1 MAKKS
6 SDTINTKDVV
16 KEYYEK
22 LNHPLKDVLEVLQQI
37 LLACHSDIQEQIKW
51 NSPCFSFIGTMEA
64 FDPKEYKRD
73 LLVVHLRKSEYLL
86 LIFPNGKSLNDPN
99 AILQGKF
106 PDNRKSITL
115 TSMEDLQVIKKDLI
129 QLAQDWVQSIK
140 I

>member
-1 MAKKS
+1 
-6 SDTINTKDVV
+6 
-16 KEYYEK
+16 
-22 LNHPLKDVLEVLQQI
+22 
-37 LLACHSDIQEQIKW
+37 
-51 NSPCFSFIGTMEA
+51 MEA

-99 AILQGKF
+99 SILQGKF
-106 PDNRKSITL
+106 PDNRKSIAL

-129 QLAQDWVQSIK
+129 QLAQDWVRTNK